1 MAAQYYFSHKSL
13 HGLDGKQKQEKLF
26 QEKGINWDE
35 YPARFKH
42 GSFIKRVKISTPF
55 SKQELEELPPKHD
68 AQKNPDL
75 IITRSRYLEVE
86 FPKLSSIENLPEAL
100 FEDVKPII
108 RI

>member
-1 MAAQYYFSHKSL
+1 MAAQCYFSHKSL

-42 GSFIKRVKISTPF
+42 GSFIKRVKVSTPF

-68 AQKNPDL
+68 AQRINSFLPWLNGMEKING
-75 IITRSRYLEVE
+75 TRKYH
-86 FPKLSSIENLPEAL
+86 PSS
-100 FEDVKPII
+100 
-108 RI
+108 